1 MKRNIYLIMLKSF
14 LSLFLP
20 KYYDD
25 IDDFIEDKWVIE
37 TEEGESV
44 PVNINI
50 RIYELLGFPSKS
62 QELIDCLINDVYQNY
77 VRGDVTQDQMF
88 MLEKKLKDKQTD
100 GCGATI
106 QFTKSDKRKL
116 KRNNIIFRV

>member
-50 RIYELLGFPSKS
+50 RIYELLGFPSKR
-62 QELIDCLINDVYQNY
+62 QELIDCLINGVYQNY

-88 MLEKKLKDKQTD
+88 MLEKKLKDKTNRWMWSYDSIHKIRQEK
-100 GCGATI
+100 I
-106 QFTKSDKRKL
+106 KKK
-116 KRNNIIFRV
+116 